1 MTHYNR
7 VLLYSKNIHTLARR
21 CFCHHFLF
29 VFIFVIHMALALLSL
44 SGHLFLQPGVLISSF
59 PFSLAHHPPSLGR
72 LLDAVRVGSTDR
84 REGITVLNGI
94 AGSAKLMT
102 PGFLKGETHMK

>member
-1 MTHYNR
+1 MTHYKR

-21 CFCHHFLF
+21 CFCHHFFF

-44 SGHLFLQPGVLISSF
+44 SGLFLQPGVLISSF
-59 PFSLAHHPPSLGR
+59 PFSLAHHSPSLGR
-72 LLDAVRVGSTDR
+72 LLDAVRVGSSDR

-94 AGSAKLMT
+94 AGSAKLMA
-102 PGFLKGETHMK
+102 PGSLKGETHMI